1 MQPHLPDSFLFQK
14 HRQYYIRFMQ
24 LRLLLFCL
32 LFFVSASI
40 FSQSFSITINPGAYT
55 GGFEIDSNG
64 KGTFHQGVKTILLGP
79 GPHYINTGTG
89 IIADGTHHFGSYID
103 FVVDEQGRISEIIPA
118 ASAQVDSTNSSTIN
132 FITANV
138 IIDPAAFK
146 GKYEISAYQ
155 HNKET
160 ELKGKQT
167 IALVKAQLYYFEDE
181 AYANTIIPGFTSGF
195 FFSITEKGF
204 FEEFLSPSYSLQNN
218 NTTMVLNTTVRKI
231 DPAIF
236 PARNNGIVLCGYGYV
251 PIKKPTD
258 FSFITGL
265 TAYAGYLDDFGKLRP
280 NYFVP

>member
-1 MQPHLPDSFLFQK
+1 MQKIF
-14 HRQYYIRFMQ
+14 
-24 LRLLLFCL
+24 LLLYL
-32 LFFVSASI
+32 VFFKSLSV
-40 FSQSFSITINPGAYT
+40 FSQKFPITINPGAYT

-64 KGTFHQGVKTILLGP
+64 NGTFHEGVKTVLLAP

-89 IIADGTHHFGSYID
+89 IIANATQHFGSYID
-103 FVVDEQGRISEIIPA
+103 FNVDYNGNISDINPP
-118 ASAQVDSTNSSTIN
+118 ASAHLDSSSAAVLN
-132 FITANV
+132 FTTAHV
-138 IIDPAAFK
+138 TIDPAAFK
-146 GKYEISAYQ
+146 GKYEISAYR

-167 IALVKAQLYYFEDE
+167 IVLIKAQLYYFEDE

-195 FFSITEKGF
+195 YFSITDNGI
-204 FEEFLSPSYSLQNN
+204 FEEFLSPSYTLQNN

-258 FSFITGL
+258 FTFITGL

>member
-1 MQPHLPDSFLFQK
+1 MQKIF
-14 HRQYYIRFMQ
+14 
-24 LRLLLFCL
+24 LLLCL
-32 LFFVSASI
+32 VFFKSLSV
-40 FSQSFSITINPGAYT
+40 FSQKFPITINPGAYT

-64 KGTFHQGVKTILLGP
+64 NGTFHQGVKTVLLVP

-89 IIADGTHHFGSYID
+89 IIVDENHRYGAYID
-103 FVVDEQGRISEIIPA
+103 FTLDQNGNISGISPV
-118 ASAQVDSTNSSTIN
+118 ASAQLDSVNSATLIFATNQVT
-132 FITANV
+132 
-138 IIDPAAFK
+138 IDPAAFK
-146 GKYEISAYQ
+146 GKYEISTYR

-167 IALVKAQLYYFEDE
+167 IALIKAQLYYFEDE

-195 FFSITEKGF
+195 YFSITENGI
-204 FEEFLSPSYSLQNN
+204 FEEFLSPSYTLQNN

-236 PARNNGIVLCGYGYV
+236 PSRNNGIVLCGYGYV

-258 FSFITGL
+258 YIFITGL

>member
-1 MQPHLPDSFLFQK
+1 MQK
-14 HRQYYIRFMQ
+14 RF
-24 LRLLLFCL
+24 LLLSF
-32 LFFVSASI
+32 LFFVSLSV
-40 FSQSFSITINPGAYT
+40 FSQLFSITINPGAYT

-64 KGTFHQGVKTILLGP
+64 HGTFHQGVKTVLLAA

-89 IIADGTHHFGSYID
+89 IIADDTHHYGSYID
-103 FVVDEQGRISEIIPA
+103 FTIDNNGNISEINPS
-118 ASAQVDSTNSSTIN
+118 ASAQVDSANFSTLNFNTTNV
-132 FITANV
+132 A
-138 IIDPAAFK
+138 IDPAAFK
-146 GKYEISAYQ
+146 GSYEISAYQ

-195 FFSITEKGF
+195 YFSITDKGI
-204 FEEFLSPSYSLQNN
+204 FEEVLSPSYTIQNN
-218 NTTMVLNTTVRKI
+218 NTTMVLNTTIRKI

-258 FSFITGL
+258 FIFITGL